1 MAINLLG
8 KADTGLV
15 TAATRAGLA
24 SAPKDYSKTFES
36 VSKNY
41 HNTMMASAKMWGDIA
56 KAGTSMYMTYK
67 AGQAEKN
74 LNNPKY
80 KGDKSRDELFQEARK
95 LRRGAAKL
103 AGLPEPEAKEQY
115 ADIIDRQNALYGFG
129 EQLMNNYAT
138 LDNNM
143 NNADPNNQQPY
154 NMERARAM
162 QAFMTKSGPTDLG
175 NYIVSEKNE
184 KGGYDLVMYHDPK
197 HVKSGNIPLGI
208 VSPDEIGR
216 MTSFGKD
223 DVYTETTSDDPSGP
237 KERKYADLDEL
248 SGSPILGMDGEKIII
263 NMDEL
268 NNSIIP
274 KDENRRL
281 QKAQDEIIK
290 AYGSRGLN
298 AETLNP
304 EDLAAVGDQVDDL
317 ISNFGKQGWYTPS
330 IYSSSGDGKSMSFYG
345 EFVGIDNDGVARPT
359 RISAEAFGSLGADY
373 MSKIGVKDVK
383 GTPKGIDVQDFQSED
398 NYLRLTQAMFN
409 PGDKNYDEAQTQKI
423 FREYKINQITDR
435 VAANWKMSP
444 KNPVNQ
450 QQTPPEDG
458 GGDGYFN
465 YTFAPKANNPGEQLQ
480 IDPTSAKKAYDNIE
494 NKTKDWSGAQG
505 HYVKMKDKNK
515 IPMYL
520 RYDSRADYLQ
530 DLNDN
535 NKLSMSKSAWEKTFG
550 IDSDIV
556 WNIERYIPET
566 RVIELEGATM
576 MTRSGNKKYD

>member
-8 KADTGLV
+8 KADSTLV
-15 TAATRAGLA
+15 TAATRAGMA
-24 SAPKDYSKTFES
+24 GAPADYSRTFES

-67 AGQAEKN
+67 AGQAEDN

-80 KGDKSRDELFQEARK
+80 KGDKSRDELFQEARD
-95 LRRGAAKL
+95 LRRAAARL
-103 AGLPEPEAKEQY
+103 AGLPEPDAKEQY

-129 EQLMNNYAT
+129 EKLMNDYAT
-138 LDNNM
+138 LENNM

-216 MTSFGKD
+216 ITSFGKD

-268 NNSIIP
+268 NNNIIP

-281 QKAQDEIIK
+281 QKAQDDIIK

-373 MSKIGVKDVK
+373 MRQIGIKDVK

-409 PGDKNYDEAQTQKI
+409 PGDTNYDEAQTQKI
-423 FREYKINQITDR
+423 FREYKIRQITDR

-444 KNPVNQ
+444 KNPANQ
-450 QQTPPEDG
+450 QVNNNQDG

-465 YTFAPKANNPGEQLQ
+465 YTFAPNANNPGEQLQ

-535 NKLSMSKSAWEKTFG
+535 NKLSISKGAWEKTFG

-576 MTRSGNKKYD
+576 ITRSGNKKYD

>member
-8 KADTGLV
+8 RADSTLV

-24 SAPKDYSKTFES
+24 GAPADYSRTFES
-36 VSKNY
+36 VSRNY

-67 AGQAEKN
+67 SAQAEEDYI
-74 LNNPKY
+74 NPEY
-80 KGDKSRDELFQEARK
+80 KGDKSRDELFQEARD
-95 LRRGAAKL
+95 LRRGAARL
-103 AGLPEPEAKEQY
+103 AGLPEPDAKEQY

-129 EQLMNNYAT
+129 EKLMNDYGT
-138 LDNNM
+138 LENNM
-143 NNADPNNQQPY
+143 NNADPNNVQPY
-154 NMERARAM
+154 DMEQALAV
-162 QAFMTKSGPTDLG
+162 QAFMKKSGPTDRG
-175 NYIVSEKNE
+175 NYLVSEKNE

-197 HVKSGNIPLGI
+197 AVKSGNIPLGI

-216 MTSFGKD
+216 TTSFGKD

-237 KERKYADLDEL
+237 KERKDADLDEL
-248 SGSPILGMDGEKIII
+248 SGSPILGMDGEKIKI
-263 NMDEL
+263 NMDRL
-268 NNSIIP
+268 NGSIVP

-281 QKAQDEIIK
+281 QKAQDDIIK

-373 MSKIGVKDVK
+373 MRQIGIKDVK
-383 GTPKGIDVQDFQSED
+383 GTPKGIDIQDFQSED

-409 PGDKNYDEAQTQKI
+409 PGDTNYDEAQTQKI
-423 FREYKINQITDR
+423 FREYKIRQITDR

-450 QQTPPEDG
+450 QQTTPEGG

-465 YTFAPKANNPGEQLQ
+465 YTFVPNANNPGEQLQ
-480 IDPTSAKKAYDNIE
+480 VDPTSAKKAYDNIE

-535 NKLSMSKSAWEKTFG
+535 RKLSISKGAWEKTFG
-550 IDSDIV
+550 IDPNNV
-556 WNIERYIPET
+556 WNIERYIPEA

-576 MTRSGNKKYD
+576 ITKSGNKKYD